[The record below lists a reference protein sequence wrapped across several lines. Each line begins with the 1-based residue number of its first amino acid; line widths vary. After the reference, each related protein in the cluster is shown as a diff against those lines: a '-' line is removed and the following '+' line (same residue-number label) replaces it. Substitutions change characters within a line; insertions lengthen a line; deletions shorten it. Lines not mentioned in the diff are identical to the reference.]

1 MNAKNFPWVASDNMG
16 PPNQELGVHSSL
28 YFAIG
33 PSLDQS
39 GLEPTVV
46 RGQGALWPDPP
57 PRPPPATRRA
67 SGAAPELTW
76 FPLQWQGLALPA
88 LFEKFK

>member
-1 MNAKNFPWVASDNMG
+1 MNAKNFLWVASDNMG

-46 RGQGALWPDPP
+46 RGQGALWPDPHLGYLQ
-57 PRPPPATRRA
+57 RPGERVAQLL
-67 SGAAPELTW
+67 S
-76 FPLQWQGLALPA
+76 
-88 LFEKFK
+88 